1 MIRRLRIKFVCIN
14 MAIVTAM
21 LYVIFSLIIFFMG
34 MGLEIQ
40 SQNMMQQL
48 MDSSIRP
55 EWRGEGRQE
64 VRRPYF
70 LVQIDHRGDTVNI
83 DRSYF
88 DQTEDSVLEEYI
100 HAALDAGEV
109 SGTLKEDKLRFRKH
123 NSPMGMT
130 IVFVDISAEI
140 AAMENLVKAC
150 VVIGLASFG
159 IFFGISFLLA
169 KWAVKPVETVWN
181 QQKQFVAD
189 ASHELKTPLTVIM
202 TNAEM
207 LQEPE
212 YSETERQRFAGSI
225 LIMSRQMRGLVES
238 LLELA
243 RVDNGTARMDFAEVN
258 FSELTAEG
266 LLPFEPLYFEK
277 ELLLESNI
285 EEGLKVKGS
294 AAHLRQVLDILLDNG
309 AKYSAPGTQVSVQLR
324 RQAAACLLTV
334 SNSGEPIS
342 REDLTNI
349 FKRFYRVDKARSMNH
364 SYGLGLSIADS
375 IVKEHGGK
383 IWAESSGGVN
393 TFLVQLP
400 LS

>member
-1 MIRRLRIKFVCIN
+1 MIRRLWIKFVFIN

-48 MDSSIRP
+48 MDSSMRP
-55 EWRGEGRQE
+55 EWRGEARQE
-64 VRRPYF
+64 VRRPHF
-70 LVQIDHRGDTVNI
+70 LVQIDHRGDVVSI

-88 DQTEDSVLEEYI
+88 EQTEDSVLEEYI
-100 HAALDAGEV
+100 RAALDTGEE
-109 SGTLKEDKLRFRKH
+109 SGALKEYKLRFRKH
-123 NSPMGMT
+123 NAPMGMT
-130 IVFVDISAEI
+130 IVFMDISAEI
-140 AAMENLVKAC
+140 AAMENLVRASI
-150 VVIGLASFG
+150 VIGLASFG

-202 TNAEM
+202 TNAEL

-212 YSETERQRFAGSI
+212 YTEAERQRFAGSI
-225 LIMSRQMRGLVES
+225 LTMSRQMRGLVES

-243 RVDNGTARMDFAEVN
+243 RVDNGTARMDFAEVD

-266 LLPFEPLYFEK
+266 LLPFEPVYFEK
-277 ELLLESNI
+277 ELLLESD
-285 EEGLKVKGS
+285 
-294 AAHLRQVLDILLDNG
+294 AHLRQVLDILLDNG
-309 AKYSAPGTQVSVQLR
+309 AKYSAPGARVTIQLR
-324 RQAAACLLTV
+324 RQGNACLLTV
-334 SNSGEPIS
+334 ANPGEPIG

-349 FKRFYRVDKARSMNH
+349 FKRFYRVDKVRSMNH

-383 IWAESSGGVN
+383 IWAESADGIN

-400 LS
+400 LV